1 MAVVKNIPG
10 INATLWKVKHL
21 IKITPIQF
29 PYGEPTKDDINYT
42 ILKENGQC
50 IVMKK
55 LEPQHSQ
62 IEALD
67 EFDTDK
73 KKMDSTT
80 IKRDSRLK
88 WNNAFG
94 GGF

>member
-1 MAVVKNIPG
+1 MTIVKNIPE
-10 INATLWKVKHL
+10 INSRLWKIKHL
-21 IKITPIQF
+21 IKITPIVY

-42 ILKENGQC
+42 VLKENGEC
-50 IVMKK
+50 IVTKK
-55 LEPQHSQ
+55 LEINPVQ

-67 EFDTDK
+67 QFDNNI

-80 IKRDSRLK
+80 IKNDTRRK
-88 WNNAFG
+88 WVEPYG